1 MEASQKADTHRK
13 GRVPGLFW
21 QFFKFGCYTFGGGWS
36 IVAQMQKEY
45 VQKRGWLTEE
55 DLLDITSVGRSLP
68 GLMIGNVSYL
78 FGYHVA
84 GFPGAIA
91 CVTGM
96 CIPPLLILTAVTWF
110 YTQVRDNPYVSRA
123 MVGVRATVVPIIT
136 SAALGL
142 RKAALTDRFGYLIL
156 LLGFVL
162 YLFFG
167 MNCIMIVLLGG
178 LLGFLLSGWREQWK
192 GGPSDG
198 TP

>member
-1 MEASQKADTHRK
+1 METPQKTKARRK
-13 GRVPGLFW
+13 GRAPGLFW
-21 QFFKFGCYTFGGGWS
+21 QFFKFGCYTFGGGWP

-55 DLLDITSVGRSLP
+55 ELLDITSVGRSLP

-142 RKAALTDRFGYLIL
+142 RKAALTDRFGYVIL

-167 MNCIMIVLLGG
+167 MNCITIVLLGG
-178 LLGFLLSGWREQWK
+178 LLGFLLSLWREHRK
-192 GGPSDG
+192 GGSDHG

>member
-21 QFFKFGCYTFGGGWS
+21 QFFKFGCCTFGGGWS

-78 FGYHVA
+78 CGYHVA

-142 RKAALTDRFGYLIL
+142 RKAALTDRFGYVIL

-167 MNCIMIVLLGG
+167 MNCITIVLLGG
-178 LLGFLLSGWREQWK
+178 LLGFLLSLWREHRK
-192 GGPSDG
+192 GGSDHG

>member
-1 MEASQKADTHRK
+1 MLFRS
-13 GRVPGLFW
+13 GLFW

-142 RKAALTDRFGYLIL
+142 RKAALTDRFGYVIL

-167 MNCIMIVLLGG
+167 MNCITIVLLGG
-178 LLGFLLSGWREQWK
+178 LLGFLLSLWREHRK
-192 GGPSDG
+192 GGSDHG

>member
-1 MEASQKADTHRK
+1 MSEETSLRQR
-13 GRVPGLFW
+13 GRVWGLFW
-21 QFFKFGCYTFGGGWS
+21 QFFKIGCYTFGGGWS

-55 DLLDITSVGRSLP
+55 ELLDITSVGRSLP

-96 CIPPLLILTAVTWF
+96 CIPPLLILTVVTWF

-142 RKAALTDRFGYLIL
+142 RKAALTDRFGYVIL

-167 MNCIMIVLLGG
+167 MNCITIVLLGG
-178 LLGFLLSGWREQWK
+178 LLGFLLSLWREHRK
-192 GGPSDG
+192 GGSDHG

>member
-1 MEASQKADTHRK
+1 
-13 GRVPGLFW
+13 
-21 QFFKFGCYTFGGGWS
+21 
-36 IVAQMQKEY
+36 MQK
-45 VQKRGWLTEE
+45 RAWLTEE
-55 DLLDITSVGRSLP
+55 ELLDITSVGRSLP

-96 CIPPLLILTAVTWF
+96 CIPPLLILTVVTWF

-123 MVGVRATVVPIIT
+123 MVGVRATVAPIIA

-142 RKAALTDRFGYLIL
+142 RKAALTDRFGYVIL

-167 MNCIMIVLLGG
+167 MNCITIVLLGG
-178 LLGFLLSGWREQWK
+178 LLGFLLSVWRERRN
-192 GGPSDG
+192 GGPDHG

>member
-1 MEASQKADTHRK
+1 MSEETSLRQR
-13 GRVPGLFW
+13 GRVWGLFW
-21 QFFKFGCYTFGGGWS
+21 QFFKIGCYTFGGGWS

-55 DLLDITSVGRSLP
+55 ELLDITSVGRSLP

-142 RKAALTDRFGYLIL
+142 RKAALTDRFGYVIL

-167 MNCIMIVLLGG
+167 MNCITIVLLGG
-178 LLGFLLSGWREQWK
+178 LLGFLLSLWREHRK
-192 GGPSDG
+192 GGSDHG

>member
-45 VQKRGWLTEE
+45 VEKRGWLTEE

-84 GFPGAIA
+84 GFPGAVA
-91 CVTGM
+91 CVVGM
-96 CIPPLLILTAVTWF
+96 SIPPILILTVVTWF
-110 YTQVRDNPYVSRA
+110 YTLVKDNVYVSRA
-123 MVGVRATVVPIIT
+123 MVGVRAAVVPIIG

-142 RKAALTDRFGYLIL
+142 RKAALSDRSGYVIL

-162 YLFFG
+162 YLFLG
-167 MNCIMIVLLGG
+167 VNCIIIVLLGA
-178 LLGFLLSGWREQWK
+178 LLGFLLCTWREQRE

-198 TP
+198 VL

>member
-68 GLMIGNVSYL
+68 GLMIGSVSYL

-96 CIPPLLILTAVTWF
+96 CIPPLLILTVVTWF

-123 MVGVRATVVPIIT
+123 IVGVRATVAPIIA

-142 RKAALTDRFGYLIL
+142 RKAALTDRFGYVIL

-167 MNCIMIVLLGG
+167 MNCITIVLLGG
-178 LLGFLLSGWREQWK
+178 LLGFLLSVWRERRK
-192 GGPSDG
+192 GGPDHG

>member
-1 MEASQKADTHRK
+1 METSQETNPCWK
-13 GRVPGLFW
+13 GRVLGLFW

-45 VQKRGWLTEE
+45 VEKRRWLTEE

-96 CIPPLLILTAVTWF
+96 CIPPLLILTIVTWC
-110 YTQVRDNPYVSRA
+110 YTQVKDNRFVSRA
-123 MVGVRATVVPIIT
+123 MVGVRAAVAPIIA

-142 RKAALTDRFGYLIL
+142 RKAALTDRFGYVIL

-162 YLFFG
+162 YLFLG

-178 LLGFLLSGWREQWK
+178 LLGFLWSTWRERRK
-192 GGPSDG
+192 GGASDG

>member
-1 MEASQKADTHRK
+1 METPQETNARRK
-13 GRVPGLFW
+13 GRAPGLFW
-21 QFFKFGCYTFGGGWS
+21 QVFKFGCYTFGGGWP

-78 FGYHVA
+78 FGYHAA
-84 GFPGAIA
+84 GFPGALA
-91 CVTGM
+91 CVAGI
-96 CIPPLLILTAVTWF
+96 CIPPLLILTVVTWF
-110 YTQVRDNPYVSRA
+110 YTLVKDNIYVSRA
-123 MVGVRATVVPIIT
+123 MVGVRAAVAPIIA

-142 RKAALTDRFGYLIL
+142 RKAALTGRFGYVIL

-167 MNCIMIVLLGG
+167 MNCITIVLLGG
-178 LLGFLLSGWREQWK
+178 LLGFLWSTCRERRK
-192 GGPSDG
+192 GGASDG

>member
-45 VQKRGWLTEE
+45 GQKRGWLTEE

-142 RKAALTDRFGYLIL
+142 RKAALTDRFGYVIL

-167 MNCIMIVLLGG
+167 MNCITIVLLGG
-178 LLGFLLSGWREQWK
+178 LLGFLLSLWLAHRK
-192 GGPSDG
+192 GGSDHG

>member
-1 MEASQKADTHRK
+1 MEDERSVQTAEKRSALQ
-13 GRVPGLFW
+13 LFW
-21 QFFKFGCYTFGGGWS
+21 HFFKVGFYTFGGGWS

-142 RKAALTDRFGYLIL
+142 RKAALTDRFGYVIL
-156 LLGFVL
+156 LLGFIL

-167 MNCIMIVLLGG
+167 MNCITIVLLGG
-178 LLGFLLSGWREQWK
+178 LLGFLLSVWRERRK
-192 GGPSDG
+192 GGPDHG

>member
-1 MEASQKADTHRK
+1 METPQKTKARRK
-13 GRVPGLFW
+13 GRAPGLFW
-21 QFFKFGCYTFGGGWS
+21 QFFKFGCYTFGGGWP

-142 RKAALTDRFGYLIL
+142 RKAALTDRFGYVIL

-167 MNCIMIVLLGG
+167 MNCITIVLLGG
-178 LLGFLLSGWREQWK
+178 LLGFLLSLWREHRK
-192 GGPSDG
+192 GGSDHG

>member
-96 CIPPLLILTAVTWF
+96 CIRLLLILTAVTWF

-142 RKAALTDRFGYLIL
+142 RKAALTDRFGYVIL

-167 MNCIMIVLLGG
+167 MNCITIVLLGG
-178 LLGFLLSGWREQWK
+178 LLGFLLSLWREHRK
-192 GGPSDG
+192 GGSDHG

>member
-13 GRVPGLFW
+13 GRVPGRFW
-21 QFFKFGCYTFGGGWS
+21 QFFKFCCYTFGGGWS

-142 RKAALTDRFGYLIL
+142 RKAALTDRFGYVIL

-167 MNCIMIVLLGG
+167 MNCITIVLLGG
-178 LLGFLLSGWREQWK
+178 LLGFLLSLWREHRK
-192 GGPSDG
+192 GGSDHG

>member
-1 MEASQKADTHRK
+1 MSEETSLRQR
-13 GRVPGLFW
+13 GRVWGLFW
-21 QFFKFGCYTFGGGWS
+21 QFFKIGCYTFGGGWS

-142 RKAALTDRFGYLIL
+142 RKAALTDRFGYVIL

-167 MNCIMIVLLGG
+167 MNCITIVLLGG
-178 LLGFLLSGWREQWK
+178 LLGFLLSLWREHRK
-192 GGPSDG
+192 GGSDHG